1 MKLNYKNI
9 FMTLIIIPALIL
21 VPLQNTAEAN
31 GPALLKLGSSNG
43 DVWDLQYR
51 LTQLNYNVTID
62 GKYGYQT
69 YNAVKRFQKNY
80 GLLNDGIVGPNTWKV
95 LKKHSL
101 SLEEFKLL
109 TRLVYSESRGE
120 PYEGQVAV
128 AAVVLNRI
136 DSNQFP
142 NSVRSV
148 IFQERAFTAVDDGQF
163 WLNPNQTAEK
173 AALDAIR
180 GWDPAKGAL
189 YYFNPDTATS
199 SWIWSRPQ
207 IKKIGKHIFAT

>member
-1 MKLNYKNI
+1 MKTIKWLFI
-9 FMTLIIIPALIL
+9 LIIIPAMML
-21 VPLQNTAEAN
+21 VSLPNNAEAN
-31 GPALLKLGSSNG
+31 GPAMLKIGSKNG

-51 LTQLNYNVTID
+51 LTQLNYTVSID
-62 GKYGYQT
+62 GIFGYQT
-69 YNAVKRFQKNY
+69 YNAVRQFQKNY

-109 TRLVYSESRGE
+109 TRLVYSEARGE

-128 AAVVLNRI
+128 AAVALNRI
-136 DSNQFP
+136 DSNLFP
-142 NSVRSV
+142 NNLRSV
-148 IFQERAFTAVDDGQF
+148 IFQERAFTAIDDGQF
-163 WLNPNQTAEK
+163 WLTPNQTAQK

-180 GWDPAKGAL
+180 GWDPAQGAL

-207 IKKIGKHIFAT
+207 IKKIGRHIFAS

>member
-1 MKLNYKNI
+1 MKTIKWLLI
-9 FMTLIIIPALIL
+9 LIIIPAMML
-21 VPLQNTAEAN
+21 VSLPNNVEAN
-31 GPALLKLGSSNG
+31 GPAILKIGKNNG

-51 LTQLNYNVTID
+51 LTQLNYNVSID
-62 GKYGYQT
+62 GIFGYQT
-69 YNAVKRFQKNY
+69 YNAVKQFQKNY
-80 GLLNDGIVGPNTWKV
+80 GLLNDGIVGPNTWKL

-109 TRLVYSESRGE
+109 TRLVYSEARGE

-128 AAVVLNRI
+128 AAVALNRI
-136 DSNQFP
+136 DSNLFP
-142 NSVRSV
+142 NNLRSV
-148 IFQERAFTAVDDGQF
+148 IFQERAFTAIDDGQF
-163 WLNPNQTAEK
+163 WLTPNQTAQK
-173 AALDAIR
+173 AALDAIK

-207 IKKIGKHIFAT
+207 IKKIGRHIFAS